1 MHTILRTVGSA
12 IALSFLFGVRA
23 SAQEKLTGA
32 WKITEFTMYFDFG
45 KTVAFTG
52 TQPGMVL
59 LTKTRFSMLAVVGDK
74 PRPDFDRANATDAQ
88 KVAAWT
94 PFIALAGTYERM
106 GATLI
111 FRDEVSKDPFDM
123 KPGLFYR
130 IDYKLE
136 ADTLVLS
143 VKANQDGP
151 IPNPMVIKLARL
163 E

>member
-1 MHTILRTVGSA
+1 MRTVLRILCFG
-12 IALSFLFGVRA
+12 IALSILLGIHAV
-23 SAQEKLTGA
+23 AQERLAGA
-32 WKITEFTMYFDFG
+32 WKVTEFTMYFDFG

-52 TQPGMVL
+52 TQPGMIL

-74 PRPDFDRANATDAQ
+74 PRPDLDRASATDAQ

-94 PFIALAGTYERM
+94 PFIALAGTYERK

-111 FRDEVSKDPFDM
+111 FHDEVSKDPFDM

>member
-1 MHTILRTVGSA
+1 MRTILRAAGFA
-12 IALSFLFGVRA
+12 IVLSILFGIHAV
-23 SAQEKLTGA
+23 AQEKIAGA
-32 WKITEFTMYFDFG
+32 WKISEFTMYFDFG

-59 LTKTRFSMLAVVGDK
+59 FTKTRFSMLAVVGDK

-94 PFIALAGTYERM
+94 PFIALAGTYERK

-111 FRDEVSKDPFDM
+111 FHDEVSKDPYDM

-136 ADTLVLS
+136 AHTLVLS

-151 IPNPMVIKLARL
+151 IPNPMVIRLTRL